1 MGPVS
6 RQDLENLFDK
16 FVNLHLYYQWI
27 RQEKISKGRMI
38 ISSNYKELFRNATT
52 EDKLILFQVLLDAKE
67 DMTVNLTL
75 ALLKTI
81 HKELCRNQNR
91 DRLAYKYY
99 AEAIESLRYEMPD
112 AFRQVIDAWKV
123 DHIVEDVE
131 WLSDGVIK

>member
-1 MGPVS
+1 
-6 RQDLENLFDK
+6 
-16 FVNLHLYYQWI
+16 
-27 RQEKISKGRMI
+27 MI
-38 ISSNYKELFRNATT
+38 ISSNYKELFRSATT

-99 AEAIESLRYEMPD
+99 AEAVESLRYEMPD
-112 AFRQVIDAWKV
+112 AFRQVVDAWKI